1 MRLHAQ
7 NSSNEAPV
15 KTCVTVAQFSQ
26 RFMHT
31 AKMGSWLRCTQTG
44 SIVGLETR
52 RETETCDCTRLH
64 AQNSSNEAPVKTC
77 TTVAQSSQRF
87 MHTAKMG
94 SWLQCTQ
101 TGSIVGLETR
111 RETETC
117 DCTRKTAAMKRQS
130 KPVPQWH
137 SPVSAHALKL
147 AALWD

>member
-1 MRLHAQ
+1 M
-7 NSSNEAPV
+7 
-15 KTCVTVAQFSQ
+15 
-26 RFMHT
+26 
-31 AKMGSWLRCTQTG
+31 
-44 SIVGLETR
+44 
-52 RETETCDCTRLH
+52 RLH

-94 SWLQCTQ
+94 SWLRGTQTGSIVGLETQRETETCNCTRKTAAMKRQSKPTVAQSSQRFMHTAKMGSWLRGTQ

-117 DCTRKTAAMKRQS
+117 DCTRKTAAVKRQS

-137 SPVSAHALKL
+137 SPVSAHALRL